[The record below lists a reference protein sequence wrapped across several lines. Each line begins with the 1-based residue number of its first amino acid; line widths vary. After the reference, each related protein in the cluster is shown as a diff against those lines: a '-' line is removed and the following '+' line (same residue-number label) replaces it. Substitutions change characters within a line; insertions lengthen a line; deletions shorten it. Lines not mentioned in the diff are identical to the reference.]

1 MKSQTETRSKG
12 IAFVPRNRRAQRLA
26 LIMLLAVSLGAGFT
40 FSPLSRLLSGSASAQ
55 QDDKPQITREAMR
68 QIEALIKEKESRTPD
83 QQKIDSQ
90 LLYKL
95 RQKRGQS
102 AAPGVRSLIV
112 GVEEDNDGRV
122 LLDIRAKVTR
132 EVVESIKLYGGEIV
146 SAHRQFNAIRAK
158 LPLDALE
165 TIASLSEVSFI
176 RPAEEPMIGGNSA
189 NTLMTKGGTK
199 IIAPVTRRPS
209 RAERQARV
217 REQLTKLLPL
227 IANRKNSNSNS
238 TSSTRNYFPALTGSL
253 NSEGDVAH
261 RADQVRAL
269 GINGN
274 GIRIGVM
281 SDSVRFLAQSQMT
294 GDLPAV
300 TVLAGQ
306 SGVMADNSDTGE
318 GTAMLEI
325 VNDLT
330 PGAQLFFATAFG
342 GQANMAAN
350 ILALAGN
357 PNNCDII
364 VDDVSYFS
372 EGVFQDDNIAQAV
385 NTVTAAGVIYFSSA
399 GNSGNL
405 NDGTSGVWE
414 GDFNDGGTLAAV
426 PGGRV
431 HDFGGGVIAN
441 TINATGGGT
450 RPIVLKWSDP
460 LNGSNNDYDLF
471 ILNAALTTVIASS
484 TNSQTGSQDPLESIS
499 NNTMTPVFAAG
510 NRIVILRRT
519 GSATRALHLNTN
531 RGRLAIGTAGQT
543 YGHNAAGS
551 AFGVA
556 QVDVRITGGGV
567 FTGGAANPVRTTSSD
582 GPRRIFY
589 TPAGAAITPGN
600 VLFGTGGGQL
610 LQKPDIAAAA
620 CGVTTVP
627 GFNPFCGTSAAAP
640 HAAALAALLLDFD
653 NTLTPAQVRTALTS
667 TALDIEA
674 PGVDRD
680 SGAGIVMGLQSL
692 SAVSS
697 ADLSITKT
705 DSPDPVVAGT
715 NLTYTINIGN
725 SGAGPAT
732 FVQWQDALPAGT
744 RFQSLSAP
752 SSWNCTTPPVGSGG
766 SITCTKDSMAV
777 SESASFTLVVRVDA
791 AVADGTILSN
801 TATVSA
807 SSGDPNG
814 ANNSAT
820 ATTAVIAQADLEL
833 LAKVDAP
840 DPVVTNNPLTYT
852 ITLRNNGPSVA
863 ANATLNDSLPIGALF
878 NNCSATSG
886 GVCGGAGQNRNV
898 TFASLAVGATATV
911 TFETTANC
919 ILADGAIINNTAT
932 ISAVTTDPNPANNS
946 ASAMTIAQNP
956 PPVITCPPDQDVI
969 ALTPG
974 STTAIVNFPAP
985 VVVDNCPGS
994 TVVCVPAS
1002 GSAFPLGTT
1011 AVTCTATDSGGAM
1024 ASCGFNVT
1032 VWDAAIQDD
1041 ASGDYLL
1048 FNTFTGDY
1056 KFVHCGVDM
1065 FTMIGRGEISRVGC
1079 VVSLHDDTRVNAS
1092 FDRCNI
1098 APKNTGGA
1106 FIKRMQP
1113 DTTFVLKDR
1122 NILNNSPTCP

>member
-1 MKSQTETRSKG
+1 MKPQKHRKLGGSSS
-12 IAFVPRNRRAQRLA
+12 VPRNRSLLRLA
-26 LIMLLAVSLGAGFT
+26 VFSLLAAAFGAGIAFWPMSHIFT
-40 FSPLSRLLSGSASAQ
+40 ENASAQ
-55 QDDKPQITREAMR
+55 QEEKPQITREAMR
-68 QIEALIKEKESRTPD
+68 QIEASMKEKESRTKE

-112 GVEEDNDGRV
+112 GVEEGNDGKV

-132 EVVESIKLYGGEIV
+132 EVLETIKQQGGEIV

-158 LPLDALE
+158 LPLEALE

-176 RPAEEPMIGGNSA
+176 QPAEEPMIGGNSA
-189 NTLMTKGGTK
+189 KTSDKAKSML
-199 IIAPVTRRPS
+199 ISAPKPA
-209 RAERQARV
+209 RAERAARI
-217 REQLTKLLPL
+217 REQLSKLLPL
-227 IANRKNSNSNS
+227 VAQRKNNPANTNSA
-238 TSSTRNYFPALTGSL
+238 TRNYFPALTGSL

-261 RADQVRAL
+261 RADQVRTL

-281 SDSVRFLAQSQMT
+281 SDSVRFMTQSQMT

-306 SGVMADNSDTGE
+306 SGIMADNSDTGE

-325 VNDLT
+325 VNDLA
-330 PGAQLFFATAFG
+330 PGAQLFYATAFG

-350 ILALAGN
+350 ILALAGA

-364 VDDVSYFS
+364 VDDVSYFT
-372 EGVFQDDNIAQAV
+372 EGVFQDGVIAQAV
-385 NTVTAAGVIYFSSA
+385 NTVTAAGAIYFSSA

-414 GDFNDGGTLAAV
+414 GDFADGGTLAAV

-431 HDFGGGVIAN
+431 HDFGGGVVAN

-450 RPIVLKWSDP
+450 RPITLKWSDP
-460 LNGSNNDYDLF
+460 LGASNNDYDLF
-471 ILNAALTTVIASS
+471 ILNGALTAVIASS
-484 TNSQTGSQDPLESIS
+484 TNSQTGSQDPVESIS
-499 NNTMTPVFAAG
+499 NNTMTPVFSAG

-519 GSATRALHLNTN
+519 GSATRALHLNSN
-531 RGRLAIGTAGQT
+531 RGRLAVGTAGQT
-543 YGHNAAGS
+543 YGHNAAGT

-567 FTGGAANPVRTTSSD
+567 FTGGAANPVRTSSSD

-589 TPAGAAITPGN
+589 TPGGTAITPGN
-600 VLFGTGGGQL
+600 VLFGTNGGQL
-610 LQKPDIAAAA
+610 LQKPDIAAAS

-640 HAAALAALLLDFD
+640 HAAALAALLLSFD
-653 NTLTPAQVRTALTS
+653 NTLTPAQIRTALTGS
-667 TALDIEA
+667 ALDIEA
-674 PGVDRD
+674 AGVDRD

-692 SAVSS
+692 GAVSS
-697 ADLSITKT
+697 ADLAITKT

-715 NLTYTINIGN
+715 NLTYTINVSN
-725 SGAGPAT
+725 ACSGPAT
-732 FVQWQDALPAGT
+732 FAQWQDSLPSGT
-744 RFQSLSAP
+744 RFQSFSAP
-752 SSWNCTTPPVGSGG
+752 SDWNCSTPSVGSGG
-766 SITCTKDSMAV
+766 TVTCNKDSMAV
-777 SESASFTLVVRVDA
+777 GESGSFTLVVRVDA

-801 TATVSA
+801 TATISSTA
-807 SSGDPNG
+807 SDPNG

-820 ATTAVIAQADLEL
+820 ATTAVIAQADLEV

-863 ANATLNDSLPIGALF
+863 TSVTLNDPLPVGALF
-878 NNCSATSG
+878 NTCAATGG
-886 GVCGGAGQNRNV
+886 GVCSGGGGQNRNV

-911 TFETTANC
+911 TFETIANC
-919 ILADGAIINNTAT
+919 ILADGSLINNTAT

-946 ASAMTIAQNP
+946 ASAITVAQNP
-956 PPVITCPPDQDVI
+956 PPVITCPGDKDVI
-969 ALTPG
+969 APTPG
-974 STTAIVNFPAP
+974 SMTATVTFPDP
-985 VVVDNCPGS
+985 VVVDNCPGA

-1011 AVTCTATDSGGAM
+1011 TVNCTATDSGGAT
-1024 ASCGFNVT
+1024 ASCSFNVT

-1041 ASGDYLL
+1041 NLNDYLL

-1056 KFVHCGVDM
+1056 KFVHCGVDT
-1065 FTMIGRGEISRVGC
+1065 FTMVGRGEISRVGC
-1079 VVSLHDDTRVNAS
+1079 IVSLHDDSRVNAS

-1106 FIKRMQP
+1106 YIKRLQP
-1113 DTTFVLKDR
+1113 DTTFVLNDR